1 MEARARLRIRL
12 LGAASLSGRRMECG
26 NCSTTSTADVRGYP
40 LYVTAAA
47 ILARAVSV
55 GLFLVWCYWRQ
66 MHCEQLISCM

>member
-1 MEARARLRIRL
+1 
-12 LGAASLSGRRMECG
+12 MECG